1 MFEGTITAASA
12 APGAESTLRSL
23 DWPEIVAR
31 LAAGRDLRAVFA
43 RPLVAGGSFAPRA
56 VAGIARAGPEKR
68 SINFDALAGGKW
80 PAATTSA
87 SAPAVGFGD
96 RDN

>member
-12 APGAESTLRSL
+12 DPGAESALRPL

-31 LAAGRDLRAVFA
+31 LAAARDLRAVFA
-43 RPLVAGGSFAPRA
+43 RPVVSGGSFVTRA
-56 VAGIARAGPEKR
+56 AAGIARAAPHER
-68 SINFDALAGGKW
+68 SINFDALAAGKW
-80 PAATTSA
+80 PASTTAAT
-87 SAPAVGFGD
+87 APAAGFGD

>member
-31 LAAGRDLRAVFA
+31 LAAARDLRAVFA
-43 RPLVAGGSFAPRA
+43 RPPVAGGSFAPRA
-56 VAGIARAGPEKR
+56 AAGIARAGPEKR

-80 PAATTSA
+80 PAATTA
-87 SAPAVGFGD
+87 AFAPAVGFGD